1 MWVCVMCLCMWGDVY
16 GICVVYN
23 RLGSCVRVYLMTYNR
38 LWHCSSSSGVYID
51 TEETCTKSK
60 QFIPTTFNGQAWVH
74 PTLARSMSRHSVR
87 VPWCHPSPQRIQAI
101 KKLTVE
107 LSSYSGNFYIHAVLS
122 FGFWHHFVDRNSW
135 EEWQVVTG
143 SLATVS
149 SPVERY
155 VKLSILHL
163 NALVLL
169 TQ

>member
-60 QFIPTTFNGQAWVH
+60 QFTPTTFNGRAWVH

-122 FGFWHHFVDRNSW
+122 FGIIL
-135 EEWQVVTG
+135 QTG
-143 SLATVS
+143 TAGKSGRWLLVAS
-149 SPVERY
+149 QLY
-155 VKLSILHL
+155 LLLL
-163 NALVLL
+163 ND
-169 TQ
+169 TWN